1 MSLGWDSHPLLL
13 CTAQGR
19 SCGSERSLVA
29 LAAPGVG
36 MSQVLIL
43 VLPSAIR
50 GLLLLLHLGAGKP
63 LCAITASK
71 TWTKMWLDRD
81 IVPLIKNPLH

>member
-1 MSLGWDSHPLLL
+1 MSLGWDSHPLQL

-43 VLPSAIR
+43 VLPAPGSPKC
-50 GLLLLLHLGAGKP
+50 HLGAALPALSGGWETS
-63 LCAITASK
+63 LCHHC
-71 TWTKMWLDRD
+71 L
-81 IVPLIKNPLH
+81 KNMDQNVAG